1 MILTVPVGATAPAW
15 AQATA
20 PVGATATPPVL
31 AGATAPVTALESA
44 LALETAPALAQ
55 DGAKATAPA
64 GAPAVAEATAPAT
77 AHRRHAVNEASAQ
90 VRGLFLFALG
100 DFFGYFLQKGVR
112 MDTLLR
118 GYGTQPRW
126 TFPGMIMPFSGT
138 FGGDGGRYPIPLDST
153 APLTDWVLCD
163 GVETN
168 GFAVPDLR
176 DKMVTCAG
184 NKHAAGS
191 TGGAETHTHAVSG
204 NTASAGSHSHGDNF
218 STSSAGGHSHTVS
231 GSVGSTT
238 LSINQMPSHSH
249 KYSNLTTAVRSWG
262 TGSDQLGEKMLYTAS
277 TGGSGSHTHSL
288 SSAKTGTD
296 GSHTHS
302 ISGGVSSGGSHTH
315 SMNVTSKAASNMP
328 PYYALAY
335 IMCVRA

>member
-1 MILTVPVGATAPAW
+1 MN
-15 AQATA
+15 
-20 PVGATATPPVL
+20 
-31 AGATAPVTALESA
+31 
-44 LALETAPALAQ
+44 
-55 DGAKATAPA
+55 
-64 GAPAVAEATAPAT
+64 GAP
-77 AHRRHAVNEASAQ
+77 AQ

-176 DKMVTCAG
+176 DKMITCAG

-238 LSINQMPSHSH
+238 LSVKQMPSHAHSVAGNNVVS
-249 KYSNLTTAVRSWG
+249 SNGFQLSS
-262 TGSDQLGEKMLYTAS
+262 TGKVLHQTINTNP
-277 TGGSGSHTHSL
+277 TGGSSSHTHTL

-302 ISGGVSSGGSHTH
+302 ISGSVSSGGAHTH
-315 SMNVTSKAASNMP
+315 SMDVTSEAASNMP

>member
-1 MILTVPVGATAPAW
+1 M
-15 AQATA
+15 
-20 PVGATATPPVL
+20 
-31 AGATAPVTALESA
+31 
-44 LALETAPALAQ
+44 
-55 DGAKATAPA
+55 
-64 GAPAVAEATAPAT
+64 
-77 AHRRHAVNEASAQ
+77 NEAPAQ

-176 DKMVTCAG
+176 DKMITCAG

-204 NTASAGSHSHGDNF
+204 DTDSAGSHSHGDNF

-238 LSINQMPSHSH
+238 LTVKQMPSHSH
-249 KYSNLTTAVRSWG
+249 VFDKLHSPGKTWGQGSSQFLQTTGDTR
-262 TGSDQLGEKMLYTAS
+262 T
-277 TGGSGSHTHSL
+277 TGGSTSHSHSL
-288 SSAKTGTD
+288 SSAKTD
-296 GSHTHS
+296 SAGSHSHS
-302 ISGGVSSGGSHTH
+302 ISGSVSSGGAHTH
-315 SMNVTSKAASNMP
+315 SMNVTSEAASNMP